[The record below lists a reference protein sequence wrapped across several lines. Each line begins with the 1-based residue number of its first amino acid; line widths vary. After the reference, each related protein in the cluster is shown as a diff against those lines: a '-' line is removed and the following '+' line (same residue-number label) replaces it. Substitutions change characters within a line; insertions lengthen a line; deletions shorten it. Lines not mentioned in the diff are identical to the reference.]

1 MIAQRRSKTR
11 VCSCFG
17 TALALA
23 SCKKNMIQMPTESP
37 SLRRLLH
44 LLTLCSGALLFTSGY
59 AQESTTTTSTTTTTQ
74 TDADAGTTKAGF
86 GNAFGVKGGANWS
99 NLYVEEVNDANARFG
114 FHVGLFG
121 RFVEPGSLGFQIEA
135 LYDQK
140 GTTVNKSFGIIDQ
153 EYTYKFDYITV
164 PAMVII
170 PLGEVFELQAGAYA
184 AYMALSEVKASG
196 ELEDGSVDPADSK
209 FNGFD
214 YGLVGGAAINF
225 GMGQFGVRYEHG
237 LGTVAEN
244 NYSRDV
250 LGTSKNSTIQAFL
263 AIALGK

>member
-1 MIAQRRSKTR
+1 MLQR
-11 VCSCFG
+11 
-17 TALALA
+17 
-23 SCKKNMIQMPTESP
+23 
-37 SLRRLLH
+37 SLNHMLP
-44 LLTLCSGALLFTSGY
+44 LLTLCTGALLAAPAF
-59 AQESTTTTSTTTTTQ
+59 AQESTTTTSTTTTTNPD
-74 TDADAGTTKAGF
+74 TDASSPSSGF

-99 NLYVEEVNDANARFG
+99 NLWVKEVNDANARFG
-114 FHVGLFG
+114 FNVGVFG

-140 GTTVNKSFGIIDQ
+140 GTTVNKSFGPLDQ

-170 PLGEVFELQAGAYA
+170 PLGEVFELQAGAYG
-184 AYMALSEVKASG
+184 AYMVLSEVKAKG
-196 ELEDGSVDPADSK
+196 DLVEGSVDPADSK

-225 GMGQFGVRYEHG
+225 GMGQVGVRYEHG
-237 LGTVAEN
+237 LNEIAEN

-250 LGTSKNSTIQAFL
+250 LGKSKTSTVQAYL
-263 AIALGK
+263 AIALGKR